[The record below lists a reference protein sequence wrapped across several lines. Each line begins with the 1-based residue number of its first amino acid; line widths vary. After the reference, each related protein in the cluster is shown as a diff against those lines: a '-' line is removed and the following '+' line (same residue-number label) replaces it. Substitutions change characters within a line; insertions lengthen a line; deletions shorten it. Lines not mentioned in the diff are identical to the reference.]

1 MPPLPPP
8 PIKISLRPLTKKF
21 DDLCNSSNISK
32 MAANFKLQ
40 VSHSHVSEVSSLN
53 LLKFN
58 LNVAD
63 SGPGSAH
70 VFDLCVTLTPFT
82 GLGRPEQLLLY
93 RKPSNWSN
101 KALRYPSD
109 CFCYF
114 HFGLT
119 FYLCPGAIFVTFVV
133 RWVTG

>member
-1 MPPLPPP
+1 MAANLTTTYASQILDLLGLSKFKGGQCPPAP

-109 CFCYF
+109 CFC
-114 HFGLT
+114 
-119 FYLCPGAIFVTFVV
+119 
-133 RWVTG
+133 